1 MARLDTHNG
10 SDLFLKVLFLV
21 WGCHKREGRGKSQ
34 KSCNVRKAPDQKIEG
49 FRVL

>member
-21 WGCHKREGRGKSQ
+21 WGQCK
-34 KSCNVRKAPDQKIEG
+34 KAPDPKIEG